1 MTNPLREQMHP
12 TLLGTIGVGGFIAG
26 VLDITDAIVFY
37 YLRGVSPITILQS
50 IASGLLGAEA
60 FQGGARTAILGLF
73 LHFVIAFGA
82 ATVFY
87 LASLRVRALWRYP
100 LIAGAAYGLIVY
112 AVMNFVVLPLSAFA
126 VRPFQI
132 NAPFFNLIFAHIV
145 CVGWPI
151 ALAARRSARPRL
163 LTRTGAQGA

>member
-1 MTNPLREQMHP
+1 M
-12 TLLGTIGVGGFIAG
+12 
-26 VLDITDAIVFY
+26 LDITDAIVFY
-37 YLRGVSPITILQS
+37 YLRGVSPVTILQS
-50 IASGLLGAEA
+50 IASGLLGANA
-60 FQGGARTAILGLF
+60 FRGGSQTAILGLV

-87 LASLRVRALWRYP
+87 LVSTRVRGLWRQP
-100 LIAGAAYGLIVY
+100 LLAGAAYGLVVY

-126 VRPFQI
+126 VRPFQV
-132 NAPFFNLIFAHIV
+132 NAAFFNLIFAHIV

-163 LTRTGAQGA
+163 LTRAGAQGA

>member
-1 MTNPLREQMHP
+1 MSNPLREQMHP
-12 TLLGTIGVGGFIAG
+12 TATGTIAAGGFIAG

-37 YLRGVSPITILQS
+37 YLRGVPPRTILQS
-50 IASGLLGAEA
+50 IASGVLGADA
-60 FQGGARTAILGLF
+60 FQGGNQTAALGLV

-87 LASLRVRALWRYP
+87 LASLRFRTLWRRP
-100 LIAGAAYGLIVY
+100 LVAGAAYGLVVY

-126 VRPFQI
+126 TGPFRV
-132 NAPFFNLIFAHIV
+132 NAAFFNLIFAHIV

-151 ALAARRSARPRL
+151 AIAAWRSARVPTVPRP
-163 LTRTGAQGA
+163 GHV